1 MMTDM
6 FTDSSFLESMIGDAL
21 AEDIQDGDITCK
33 ALNIHHTAEA
43 HIVSK
48 QQGIL
53 CGIHI
58 ARRVF
63 QHLDT
68 KLSVTCQKE
77 DRETLYSGEE
87 VLVLKGS
94 ASSILSAERTA
105 LNFMG
110 HLSGIATLTQAFVR
124 EISHT
129 RCKILDTRKT
139 TPLYR
144 SLEKYA
150 VSCGG
155 GQNHRKGLWD
165 MILIKENHIR
175 AVGNI
180 DTALK
185 RVVTWNQ
192 QNKSPVKIEI
202 EVTNLEE
209 FRKACDYPIN
219 MIMLDHFSLED
230 MKEAVRMCPD
240 CIALEASGNVTL
252 KTVRS
257 IAETGVHFI
266 SSGALTHSAP
276 SFDFTLLFDR

>member
-6 FTDSSFLESMIGDAL
+6 FTNSSFLKSMIDDAL

-33 ALNIHHTAEA
+33 ALDIHHTAEA

-48 QQGIL
+48 QQGVL
-53 CGIHI
+53 CGISVAH
-58 ARRVF
+58 RVF
-63 QHLDT
+63 QHLDSR
-68 KLSVTCQKE
+68 LSVTCLKK
-77 DRETLYSGEE
+77 DRDTLRSGEH
-87 VLVLKGS
+87 VLTLKGS

-110 HLSGIATLTQAFVR
+110 HLSGIATLTRAFVR

-155 GQNHRKGLWD
+155 GENHRKGLWD

-175 AVGNI
+175 AVGDI
-180 DTALK
+180 DTTLK

-209 FRKACDYPIN
+209 FRKACNYPID

-230 MKEAVRMCPD
+230 MKTAVKSCPES
-240 CIALEASGNVTL
+240 ITIEASGNVTL

-266 SSGALTHSAP
+266 SSGTLTHSAP
-276 SFDFTLLFDR
+276 QFDFSLLFDR

>member
-6 FTDSSFLESMIGDAL
+6 FTNSSFLKSMIDDAL

-33 ALNIHHTAEA
+33 ALDIHHTAEA

-48 QQGIL
+48 QQGVL
-53 CGIHI
+53 CGISV
-58 ARRVF
+58 ALRVF
-63 QHLDT
+63 QHLDS
-68 KLSVTCQKE
+68 KLSVTCLKK
-77 DRETLYSGEE
+77 DRDTLRSGEY
-87 VLVLKGS
+87 VLTLKGS

-110 HLSGIATLTQAFVR
+110 HLSGIATLTRAFVR

-155 GQNHRKGLWD
+155 GENHRKGLWD

-175 AVGNI
+175 AVGDI

-209 FRKACDYPIN
+209 FRKACNYPID
-219 MIMLDHFSLED
+219 MIMLDHFTRED
-230 MKEAVRMCPD
+230 MKTAVKSCPES
-240 CIALEASGNVTL
+240 ITLEASGNVTL

-266 SSGALTHSAP
+266 SSGTLTHSAP
-276 SFDFTLLFDR
+276 QFDFSLLFDR

>member
-33 ALNIHHTAEA
+33 ALDIHHTAEA

-48 QQGIL
+48 QQGVL

-63 QHLDT
+63 QHLDSR
-68 KLSVTCQKE
+68 LSVTCLKE
-77 DRETLYSGEE
+77 DRDTLRSGEY
-87 VLVLKGS
+87 VLTLKGS

-110 HLSGIATLTQAFVR
+110 HLSGIATLTQVFVR

-155 GQNHRKGLWD
+155 GENHRKGLWD

-175 AVGNI
+175 AVGDI

-209 FRKACDYPIN
+209 FRKACNHPID

-230 MKEAVRMCPD
+230 MKTAVKSCPES
-240 CIALEASGNVTL
+240 ITLEASGNVTL

-276 SFDFTLLFDR
+276 QFDFSLLFDR

>member
-1 MMTDM
+1 MTDM
-6 FTDSSFLESMIGDAL
+6 FRDSSFMESMIGDAL
-21 AEDIQDGDITCK
+21 AEDIQDGDITCE
-33 ALNIHHTAEA
+33 ALDIHHTAVA

-48 QQGIL
+48 QKGVL

-58 ARRVF
+58 ARRIF
-63 QHLDT
+63 QHLDSN
-68 KLSVTCQKE
+68 LSVTYLKE
-77 DRETLYSGEE
+77 DRETLHSGEY
-87 VLVLKGS
+87 VLALKGS

-105 LNFMG
+105 LNFIG
-110 HLSGIATLTQAFVR
+110 HLSGIATLTRAFVR

-175 AVGNI
+175 AVGDI

-185 RVVTWNQ
+185 RALTWNQ

-202 EVTNLEE
+202 EVTTLEE
-209 FRKACDYPIN
+209 FRKACNYPID
-219 MIMLDHFSLED
+219 MIMLDHFTLED
-230 MKEAVRMCPD
+230 MKTAVKACPES
-240 CIALEASGNVTL
+240 IWLEASGNVTL
-252 KTVRS
+252 KTVRT

-266 SSGALTHSAP
+266 SSGTLTHSAP
-276 SFDFTLLFDR
+276 QFDFSLLFDR

>member
-1 MMTDM
+1 MTDM

-209 FRKACDYPIN
+209 FRKACNYPID
-219 MIMLDHFSLED
+219 MIMLDHFTRED
-230 MKEAVRMCPD
+230 MKTAVKSCPES
-240 CIALEASGNVTL
+240 ITLEASGNVTL

-266 SSGALTHSAP
+266 SSGTLTHSAP
-276 SFDFTLLFDR
+276 QFDFSLLFDR

>member
-1 MMTDM
+1 MTDM
-6 FTDSSFLESMIGDAL
+6 FTNSSFLKSMIDDAL

-33 ALNIHHTAEA
+33 ALDIHHTAEA

-48 QQGIL
+48 QQGVL
-53 CGIHI
+53 CGISV
-58 ARRVF
+58 ALRVF
-63 QHLDT
+63 QHLDS
-68 KLSVTCQKE
+68 KLSVTCLKK
-77 DRETLYSGEE
+77 DRDTLRSGEY
-87 VLVLKGS
+87 VLTLKGS

-110 HLSGIATLTQAFVR
+110 HLSGIATLTRAFVR

-155 GQNHRKGLWD
+155 GENHRKGLWD

-175 AVGNI
+175 AVGDI

-209 FRKACDYPIN
+209 FRKACNYPID
-219 MIMLDHFSLED
+219 MIMLDHFTRED
-230 MKEAVRMCPD
+230 MKTAVKSCPES
-240 CIALEASGNVTL
+240 ITLEASGNVTL

-266 SSGALTHSAP
+266 SSGTLTHSAP
-276 SFDFTLLFDR
+276 QFDFSLLFDR